1 MKLLYIVPRLGG
13 AGGLQRILLFKAGYL
28 AEKKDYDITILVT
41 NPDTQPIL
49 FPVPGSITIK
59 HILPQ
64 SGNPLSYFFAYRK
77 AIAKNVS
84 DVQPDAVVVCDNG
97 LKSFFLKNVIPLGMP
112 VVYEMHASKA
122 LIEDE
127 IGKNIITRLFQKPI
141 LVLFKKRLGE
151 YTKFVAPTENGVAEW
166 GLTNG
171 MVLPNPLWF
180 HNSLDNGLVNK
191 KIVVMGRHAPQKGY
205 DRMFTLWKRV
215 AQIHP
220 DWVLEI
226 FGTDNPDHSLK
237 EMATS
242 LQLKNIVFKE
252 PVKDIEHEYLN
263 AALSI
268 MTSYSEPFGMVLIEA
283 MACGVPCVAYDCPS
297 GPRTIIRDGENGF
310 LIPDGDEDT
319 FVNRL
324 EQLMQDH
331 ELRKKMG
338 VAAKETASSYDME
351 TIMER
356 WDKLF
361 RSLIKGA

>member
-1 MKLLYIVPRLGG
+1 
-13 AGGLQRILLFKAGYL
+13 
-28 AEKKDYDITILVT
+28 
-41 NPDTQPIL
+41 
-49 FPVPGSITIK
+49 
-59 HILPQ
+59 
-64 SGNPLSYFFAYRK
+64 
-77 AIAKNVS
+77 
-84 DVQPDAVVVCDNG
+84 
-97 LKSFFLKNVIPLGMP
+97 
-112 VVYEMHASKA
+112 
-122 LIEDE
+122 
-127 IGKNIITRLFQKPI
+127 
-141 LVLFKKRLGE
+141 
-151 YTKFVAPTENGVAEW
+151 
-166 GLTNG
+166 
-171 MVLPNPLWF
+171 
-180 HNSLDNGLVNK
+180 
-191 KIVVMGRHAPQKGY
+191 MGRHAPQKGY